1 MSADGLPRSTPSAA
15 GVDARGL
22 VAFLDAIEADPG
34 IRPHGLVVVRRGS
47 VIAEG
52 WWAPYAA
59 DRVQLLYSL
68 SKGFTSTAVGLARA
82 EGLIDLDATVLSYF
96 PELDAEITDPRS
108 RAIRVRDVA
117 AMASGHAAEMLD
129 RAYARDPQNLVRGF
143 LLLPPDADP
152 GTLFAYNQ
160 PCTYT
165 LAAILRRVTGTG
177 LLDYLRPRL
186 LEPLGI
192 RDASWIEAPPGQELG
207 FSGLHSTTEAV
218 ARLGELYH
226 RRGMWGDRRLLD
238 EEWVELATTRHIA
251 TPLVGGPDWEQG
263 YGFQFWMGQH
273 GYRGDGAFG
282 QYCVVVPEHEL
293 VVAMTSETPDMQR
306 VLDALW
312 TTVLPALDT
321 PGNADADADA
331 ALATRLGRLAF
342 PAVDHAAASPA
353 ETGQLVPAAP
363 GADGDIRAVRVAP
376 AGEHGW
382 TLELTDADGILA
394 VRGSSDEWL
403 TYDVDGMPVAA
414 SGGWDADGAFEAE
427 LLALDTPHTLRVRL
441 APGAAT
447 AEVTWLTTPL
457 HASAFRAQRRP

>member
-1 MSADGLPRSTPSAA
+1 MSADGLPRSAPSAV

-22 VAFLDAIEADPG
+22 AAFLDAIEADPG

-68 SKGFTSTAVGLARA
+68 SKSFTSTAVGLARA

-96 PELDAEITDPRS
+96 PELDADITDPRS
-108 RAIRVRDVA
+108 RTIRVRDVA
-117 AMASGHAAEMLD
+117 AMASGHAAETLD
-129 RAYARDPQNLVRGF
+129 RASARDPQNLVRGF

-186 LEPLGI
+186 LDPLGI

-207 FSGLHSTTEAV
+207 FSGLHATTEAV
-218 ARLGELYH
+218 ARLGELYR

-273 GYRGDGAFG
+273 GFRGDGAFG

-312 TTVLPALDT
+312 SNVLPALDA
-321 PGNADADADA
+321 PGDAAADA
-331 ALATRLGRLAF
+331 ALAARLRALAVPPVEGRAGPPTSGDRSL
-342 PAVDHAAASPA
+342 PASD
-353 ETGQLVPAAP
+353 
-363 GADGDIRAVRVAP
+363 GADGDVTTVRIAP
-376 AGEHGW
+376 TGERGW
-382 TLELTDADGILA
+382 RLELTDPVGTLE
-394 VRGSSDEWL
+394 VRGAAGEWVTQL
-403 TYDVDGMPVAA
+403 VDGMPIAA
-414 SGGWDADGAFEAE
+414 SGGWDGDGDFTAE
-427 LLALDTPHTLRVRL
+427 LLALETPHTLRVRV
-441 APGAAT
+441 AADAAT
-447 AEVTWLTTPL
+447 AEVRWVTVPL
-457 HASAFRAQRRP
+457 HAPALRAQRRP